1 MSSRR
6 AASAEAVALRPVTEG
21 DREFLVELY
30 ATVREPELA
39 HVPWD
44 DAMRHAFI
52 EHQFSA
58 QDGHY
63 RKHYPGATLDVI
75 ELDGLRAGRLY
86 VHRGARD
93 IRIMDIA
100 LMPELRGQG
109 IGSDLLRSL
118 IAEAQAS
125 CRALSIHVEHNNP
138 ARRLYE
144 RLGFRPA
151 GEHGVYVLM
160 VYVNTAS

>member
-1 MSSRR
+1 M
-6 AASAEAVALRPVTEG
+6 AEGGGPGARPRG
-21 DREFLVELY
+21 GAGHREFLVGLY
-30 ATVREPELA
+30 GSVREPELA

-44 DAMRHAFI
+44 DAMRRAFV
-52 EHQFSA
+52 EQQFAA
-58 QDGHY
+58 QDAHY

-75 ELDGLRAGRLY
+75 EIDGSRAGRLY

-100 LMPELRGQG
+100 LMPEFRGHG

-118 IAEAQAS
+118 IAEAQAGG
-125 CRALSIHVEHNNP
+125 RTLSIHVEYNNP

-144 RLGFRPA
+144 RLGFQFA

>member
-1 MSSRR
+1 
-6 AASAEAVALRPVTEG
+6 VVGG

-30 ATVREPELA
+30 ASVREPELA

-44 DAMRHAFI
+44 DAMRRAFI

-58 QDGHY
+58 QDAHY
-63 RKHYPGATLDVI
+63 REHYPGATLDVI
-75 ELDGLRAGRLY
+75 EIDGEPAGRLY
-86 VHRGARD
+86 VHRGPLD

-100 LMPELRGQG
+100 LAPAYRGHG
-109 IGSDLLRSL
+109 MGTGLLRML
-118 IAEAQAS
+118 IDEASAGG
-125 CRALSIHVEHNNP
+125 RTLSIHVESNNP

-160 VYVNTAS
+160 SYVNTAS